1 MFVSPTHGKLEL
13 AQVPDLLLDFYQT
26 GVNDEESGCSIIVG
40 SDSQNFSYTKA
51 VTVIAMVRSGQGGVF
66 FYEVTKM
73 PLLRDVRSKL
83 YTETQASLETATE
96 LISLLEG
103 DGRYAEMYAECP
115 ISIHVDAGNSDRGKT
130 AALIPEIVG
139 WIRSLGYDCHVKPE
153 SFVASSIADK
163 ISK

>member
-1 MFVSPTHGKLEL
+1 MFVSPTHGKIEFDRI
-13 AQVPDLLLDFYQT
+13 PELLLEFFEA
-26 GVNDEESGCSIIVG
+26 DEDRSHECAIIVG

-51 VTVIAMVRSGQGGVF
+51 VTVIAMVRYGHGGVF

-73 PLLRDVRSKL
+73 PLLHDVRSKL
-83 YTETQASLETATE
+83 YTETQSSLETTVA
-96 LISLLEG
+96 LIDLLSDNE
-103 DGRYAEMYAECP
+103 RYAEMYKSCP
-115 ISIHVDAGNSDRGKT
+115 ISIHVDAGNSDKGKT

-139 WIRSLGYDCHVKPE
+139 WVRSLGYDCRVKPE

>member
-1 MFVSPTHGKLEL
+1 MFVSPTHGKIDFER
-13 AQVPDLLLDFYQT
+13 VPDFLLDFYEK
-26 GVNDEESGCSIIVG
+26 GKDDEQGHAIIVG
-40 SDSQNFSYTKA
+40 SDSQNFNYTKA
-51 VTVIAMVRSGQGGVF
+51 VTVIAMIRYGHGGVF

-83 YTETQASLETATE
+83 YTETQSSLETAVA
-96 LISLLEG
+96 LIELLEG
-103 DGRYAEMYAECP
+103 DERYEEMYRSCP
-115 ISIHVDAGNSDRGKT
+115 ISIHVDAGNSDKGKT

-139 WIRSLGYDCHVKPE
+139 WVRSLGYDCKVKPE